1 VNTNGIAAVADV
13 IVDTDILIDIA
24 RSIPEA
30 LTYVANLEQR
40 AILGISSVTYMELLI
55 GCRNKTEQR
64 KVERFVRRFELAKLN
79 ELIADRAIALLQ
91 QYRLSHGLLIAD
103 GLIAATTLVMDK
115 PLATKN
121 QRDYRFIAGL
131 TLLPYP

>member
-1 VNTNGIAAVADV
+1 MADV
-13 IVDTDILIDIA
+13 LGDTDILIDVA
-24 RSIPEA
+24 RRIPEA
-30 LTYVANLEQR
+30 IAYEQNLERR
-40 AILGISSVTYMELLI
+40 AHLGISSVTYMELLI

-64 KVERFVRRFELAKLN
+64 KVERFVRRFQMAKLN
-79 ELIADRAIALLQ
+79 EMIADRAIALLQ

-103 GLIAATTLVMDK
+103 GLIAATALVVDQ

-121 QRDYRFIAGL
+121 QRDYQFIAGL